1 MVGQS
6 LGERSS
12 NDVETSE
19 RVEKTGGRAPRTTS
33 SDASIPGR
41 KSLSLLGFLTVI
53 DVQPHGLFGG
63 YLVVNSTGR
72 PIEFHCTE
80 PVKPSRAQQI
90 LYGPTL
96 APFLYSEQIGQALFA
111 KARQAAPLVLTDV
124 VPALDLRNFID
135 VPVVLV
141 PADQGADRE
150 GGSDSP
156 DRIRFP
162 ATGEGQRS
170 LAATRID
177 GPHRGLGPELVTLQ
191 VASQRVALAAD
202 QATSAGWLESELGAI
217 ARRLDLTE
225 PFTRIRAAICE
236 AQRVQ

>member
-6 LGERSS
+6 LDERSS
-12 NDVETSE
+12 SGLETPE
-19 RVEKTGGRAPRTTS
+19 RVEQTCGPASRTVSGGS
-33 SDASIPGR
+33 CFASR
-41 KSLSLLGFLTVI
+41 KSLSILGFLTVI
-53 DVQPHGLFGG
+53 DVSPHGLFGG
-63 YLVVNSTGR
+63 YLVVNTSGR
-72 PIEFHCTE
+72 PLEFHCTE

-141 PADQGADRE
+141 PAARGADQE
-150 GGSDSP
+150 ESSDSP
-156 DRIRFP
+156 AITLFH
-162 ATGEGQRS
+162 ATEAGQRS
-170 LAATRID
+170 VAATRID
-177 GPHRGLGPELVTLQ
+177 GPHGGLGAELVAVQ
-191 VASQRVALAAD
+191 VAAQQVALAVDQQAD
-202 QATSAGWLESELGAI
+202 AEWLERDLGAV
-217 ARRLDLTE
+217 AQRFDLTE

-236 AQRVQ
+236 AQRIQ